1 MKKHLLSTTAAA
13 VAVAGV
19 LGAGAGWVLGSS
31 DGSAAS
37 AGSATQVDPAS
48 AARTSFPGLA
58 AATGDPVLPGLR
70 TSAPAP
76 GSVEPLAGPFDDRF
90 TWQRLTL
97 DDGTLR
103 GSLLVTSDVST
114 LLELQVLAGFYDRAG
129 DYLGS
134 GRFTY
139 HLDESEHGGE
149 EHAGPPSELS
159 EVRVLAPAR
168 IRDRVAAAVVG
179 VPVLVNE

>member
-31 DGSAAS
+31 DGSGAGAAS
-37 AGSATQVDPAS
+37 VQVDPAT

-58 AATGDPVLPGLR
+58 SATGEPVLPGLR

-90 TWQRLTL
+90 TWKRLALSGVTV
-97 DDGTLR
+97 R

-114 LLELQVLAGFYDRAG
+114 LLELQVLVGFYDRAG
-129 DYLGS
+129 DYLGP

-149 EHAGPPSELS
+149 EHAGPPSELA
-159 EVRVLAPAR
+159 EVEVAAPAR
-168 IRDRVAAAVVG
+168 FRDRVASAVVG